1 MLAQISMTV
10 KGVVLLIAAVYAFA
24 ALLRRE
30 DAQWVKGAPL
40 KIFVGLFLLGMW
52 GHSVWLLYVAILL
65 AIPLLSRNKA
75 DAAAI
80 YMVTIIAVSP
90 LYYKVAIGS
99 IYLMPFTKYLFAV
112 LGLAIA
118 MAMKSGPKGR
128 LGSRFDIPVLLVIVL
143 ELIAERDPSITE
155 LMRQELP
162 VVLNIALPYFLI
174 SRALATPEDLRRFV
188 LAIGLGGFVMA
199 LVATV
204 EAHTHWL
211 VYKQMESYLHLTSQV
226 NAYQQTRGGMLRAP
240 GSFPESTSLGN
251 FLALAAVAILA
262 LRGSFA
268 SKNKW
273 YAALGALLIGVLAPN
288 SRGALLGLGI
298 GWLLFDFYRKNW
310 PGLFTKLGLA
320 GAAYLFLLT
329 AAQFSNYSA
338 ELVGKGQAT
347 KASTEY
353 RVLLLNRGLEEIRQ
367 HPFGTT
373 LKTALNNLE
382 DIRQGQHIID
392 LVNGYISY
400 GLTSGYAGMVGLLLV
415 FMSLCAAM
423 LFARRNLVV
432 DPMMRD
438 LAAFVFGVSGFLAVI
453 SAFTSFGGEGSTVF
467 YMVAAIGSSIWALR
481 RTALAPSAKSAAA
494 AAGPAYGPSIRG
506 QILADREAA
515 RDRRPRPS
523 LEMS

>member
-1 MLAQISMTV
+1 MLPQISMTV

-30 DAQWVKGAPL
+30 DAEWVKGAPL
-40 KIFVGLFLLGMW
+40 KVFVGMFLLGMW
-52 GHSVWLLYVAILL
+52 GHSVWVLYLAIII
-65 AIPLLSRNKA
+65 AIPLLSRSKA

-80 YMVTIIAVSP
+80 YMVTIIAVPP
-90 LYYKVAIGS
+90 LYYKVAVGS
-99 IYLMPFTKYLFAV
+99 IYLMPFTKYLFAMA
-112 LGLAIA
+112 GLAIA
-118 MAMKSGPKGR
+118 IASKSGPRGR
-128 LGSRFDIPVLLVIVL
+128 LGSRFDIPVLLVIIL

-162 VVLNIALPYFLI
+162 ILLNIALPYFLV
-174 SRALATPEDLRRFV
+174 SRALTTSEDLRRFV
-188 LAIGLGGFVMA
+188 LAIALGGFVMA
-199 LVATV
+199 IVATV

-211 VYKQMESYLHLTSQV
+211 IYKQMETYLHLGSQT
-226 NAYQQTRGGMLRAP
+226 NAYQQVRGGMLRAP

-262 LRGSFA
+262 LRHSFA
-268 SKNKW
+268 SNAKW
-273 YAALGALLIGVLAPN
+273 YAAIGALAIGVFAPN
-288 SRGALLGLGI
+288 SRGALLGLGA

-320 GAAYLFLLT
+320 GGAYLLLLT

-353 RVLLLNRGLEEIRQ
+353 RVLLLHRGLEEIRK
-367 HPFGTT
+367 HPFGTNI
-373 LKTALNNLE
+373 KTALNNLE

-400 GLTSGYAGMVGLLLV
+400 GLTSGYAGMVGLFLV
-415 FMSLCAAM
+415 FATLCAAM
-423 LFARRNLVV
+423 LSARRNLVV

-438 LAAFVFGVSGFLAVI
+438 LAAFVFGVSGFLIII
-453 SAFTSFGGEGSTVF
+453 SAFTSFGGEGSTAF
-467 YMVAAIGSSIWALR
+467 YMVAAVGSSIYALR
-481 RTALAPSAKSAAA
+481 RTALGRAANPAAA
-494 AAGPAYGPSIRG
+494 AVPTYGPPIRG

-515 RDRRPRPS
+515 RGRRPKPS
-523 LEMS
+523 MEMS